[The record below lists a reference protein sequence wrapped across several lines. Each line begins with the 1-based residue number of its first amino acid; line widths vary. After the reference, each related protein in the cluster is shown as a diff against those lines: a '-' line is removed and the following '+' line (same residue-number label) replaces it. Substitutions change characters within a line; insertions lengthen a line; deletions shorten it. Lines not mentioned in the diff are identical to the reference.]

1 MSSPSKTMSSLGNNT
16 FYNLQNKRTLPR
28 EVLKWMQGLD
38 LSYSVKDYRKDM
50 SNGFLIGE
58 IISRYEPGRIPM
70 HAFENSQNAARR
82 DNNWNQLHLFFRKQ
96 ALREVTIAVD

>member
-1 MSSPSKTMSSLGNNT
+1 MSSPSKLNDTAGKT

-50 SNGFLIGE
+50 SNGFLI
-58 IISRYEPGRIPM
+58 
-70 HAFENSQNAARR
+70 A
-82 DNNWNQLHLFFRKQ
+82 
-96 ALREVTIAVD
+96 